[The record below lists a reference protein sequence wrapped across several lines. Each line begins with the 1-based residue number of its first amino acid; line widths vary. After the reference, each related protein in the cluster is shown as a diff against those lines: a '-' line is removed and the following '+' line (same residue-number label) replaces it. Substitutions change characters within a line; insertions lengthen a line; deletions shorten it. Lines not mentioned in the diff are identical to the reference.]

1 MIGFAIFL
9 VVGAV
14 AILKVGGLA
23 IDWLA
28 DLEASLAEVE
38 ERDLEL

>member
-14 AILKVGGLA
+14 AILKVGGFV
-23 IDWLA
+23 INWMA
-28 DLEASLAEVE
+28 DNEATDSSL
-38 ERDLEL
+38 